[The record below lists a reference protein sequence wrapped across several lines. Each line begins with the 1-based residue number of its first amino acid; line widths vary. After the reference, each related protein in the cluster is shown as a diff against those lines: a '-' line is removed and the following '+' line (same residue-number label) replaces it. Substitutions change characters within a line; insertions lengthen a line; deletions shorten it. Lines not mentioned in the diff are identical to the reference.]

1 LIALMIDAR
10 HSLAHEWEK
19 PTRSARAPC
28 NLPEDR
34 WHSMEKHRLERP
46 FVPHDAP
53 TRSEDRTHRRPL
65 PSWPTPHFGDV
76 LADASGVAEALARR
90 PTA

>member
-1 LIALMIDAR
+1 
-10 HSLAHEWEK
+10 
-19 PTRSARAPC
+19 
-28 NLPEDR
+28 
-34 WHSMEKHRLERP
+34 MEKHRLERP